1 MRNHSRLAAACV
13 AVFVLV
19 AGPARP
25 QSPPPDALTAARELI
40 VTMRAADQF
49 KAILPVVIRNLKP
62 AIVQSRPEVER
73 DFDAIMPIMLEA
85 MNARVSEVID
95 QITALYART
104 FSVAELREVTAFYRG
119 PTGQKFLE
127 KVPQITQESMA
138 IGQEV
143 RTVGGGRDA
152 EPHRRGVAQAR
163 PQALTR
169 TLDLRPCRPMKR

>member
-49 KAILPVVIRNLKP
+49 KAILPAVIRNLKP

-138 IGQEV
+138 IGQKFGQSV
-143 RTVGGGRDA
+143 AA
-152 EPHRRGVAQAR
+152 EMQSRIVEELRKRGHK
-163 PQALTR
+163 L
-169 TLDLRPCRPMKR
+169 